1 MELVIDGLN
10 KLALKTFSERKVS
23 NIEVKNRGRGDGMD
37 NSYVFTFG
45 EIRRNPQS
53 YTNAMG
59 TGWES
64 EFEVW
69 LAKYPNQWGKYEMF
83 VMGLHGVTCYEM
95 GLDEIRRL
103 ENFSTVMSTV
113 VTRCKGYWE
122 SLK

>member
-1 MELVIDGLN
+1 MELVIDGIT
-10 KLALKTFSERKVS
+10 KLHFKTFSERKVS

-45 EIRRNPQS
+45 EVRKPQHS

-59 TGWES
+59 KSWES

-69 LAKYPNQWGKYEMF
+69 LAKNPNSYGKYEMF
-83 VMGLHGVTCYEM
+83 VMGLHGVTCYEL
-95 GLDEIRRL
+95 GLDEVRRL
-103 ENFSTVMSTV
+103 ENFSTVMSIV

>member
-1 MELVIDGLN
+1 MELIIEGLH
-10 KLALKTFSERKVS
+10 KLTLKTFLERKVS
-23 NIEVKNRGRGDGMD
+23 RITVQNRGRGDGSD
-37 NSYVFTFG
+37 NSYVLTFG

-69 LAKYPNQWGKYEMF
+69 LAKFPNQLGKYEMF
-83 VMGLHGVTCYEM
+83 VMGLHGVTCYE
-95 GLDEIRRL
+95 LDLNEVRSMDTFTKAMHL
-103 ENFSTVMSTV
+103 V
-113 VTRCKGYWE
+113 VSRCKGYWL